1 MRNEKFKNAYP
12 NPSEDFHNAVLSS
25 LYKLDNKSTV
35 RYRNHRIAKLAFALA
50 IIIALGSFTVVAAAT
65 KFFGLFSEP
74 VGKYGLRVG
83 VELETAEMTNE
94 PLMVVKM
101 HFGYM
106 TDGFEE
112 LPNTEAD
119 LKKFQNPNDDSAG
132 SYSFSIV
139 PASEFNYTERYIIDS
154 EESMVNGHKI
164 IVSTRQMSES
174 GELDY
179 LSDMYFDDWGYVV
192 RGGAYQGASKNE
204 LIKIMKN
211 LSLEEETE
219 TTHETVSADTEPDE
233 LVLKRR
239 EYDRTVNSSFK
250 MHRIGEIFDW
260 GRDENSNDF
269 SVRIS
274 SIKEQSNTD
283 GIPEEYFNWMSD
295 YSLIYPEFF
304 DESGNLITPY
314 TRHDITDSDG
324 INTQRKEWDTED
336 DRHFF
341 VVTVEITQN
350 TDTPFADFDLLS
362 DFFPIVLIKDNNG
375 NYQYNDEADE
385 YGVTQS
391 ILYGNIDTVFSTP
404 GDEANILHMSKGET
418 RTLSFGIV
426 VDDDVLDNAY
436 LRFNSKDKEII
447 DDQLKTVTQ
456 SYANDCIKLKE

>member
-1 MRNEKFKNAYP
+1 MRNEKLKNAYP
-12 NPSEDFHNAVLSS
+12 NPPEDFHNAVLSS
-25 LYKLDNKSTV
+25 LYQLENKSTV

-50 IIIALGSFTVVAAAT
+50 IIIALGSFTVVASAT

-74 VGKYGLRVG
+74 VGKYGLHVG
-83 VELETAEMTNE
+83 VEQETTETTNE
-94 PLMVVKM
+94 PLKAVRMN
-101 HFGYM
+101 FGYM

-112 LPNTEAD
+112 LPNTDSAM
-119 LKKFQNPNDDSAG
+119 KKFHNPNDDSAG
-132 SYSFSIV
+132 SYSFSVI
-139 PASEFNYTERYIIDS
+139 PASEFNFTERYIVES
-154 EESMVNGHKI
+154 EETTVTGHKL
-164 IVSTRQMSES
+164 IVSTRQLSEG

-179 LSDMYFDDWGYVV
+179 LSNMYFDDWGYVV
-192 RGGAYQGASKNE
+192 SSGAYHGASKDE

-211 LSLEEETE
+211 LNLEEDTE
-219 TTHETVSADTEPDE
+219 TTPETVSIDTEPDE
-233 LVLKRR
+233 LLLKRR

-250 MHRIGEIFDW
+250 MHQISEIFDW
-260 GRDENSNDF
+260 GRDVSSNDF
-269 SVRIS
+269 SVKIS
-274 SIKEQSNTD
+274 SIEEQSNTD

-341 VVTVEITQN
+341 VVTLEITQN
-350 TDTPFADFDLLS
+350 TDTPFADFDLFS
-362 DFFPIVLIKDNNG
+362 DFFPVVLIKDNNG
-375 NYQYNDEADE
+375 NYRYNGEADE

-404 GDEANILHMSKGET
+404 GDEANIFHMSKGET

-447 DDQLKTVTQ
+447 DDQSKTITQ
-456 SYANDCIKLKE
+456 SYSNDCIKIKE

>member
-1 MRNEKFKNAYP
+1 
-12 NPSEDFHNAVLSS
+12 
-25 LYKLDNKSTV
+25 
-35 RYRNHRIAKLAFALA
+35 
-50 IIIALGSFTVVAAAT
+50 
-65 KFFGLFSEP
+65 
-74 VGKYGLRVG
+74 
-83 VELETAEMTNE
+83 
-94 PLMVVKM
+94 
-101 HFGYM
+101 
-106 TDGFEE
+106 
-112 LPNTEAD
+112 
-119 LKKFQNPNDDSAG
+119 
-132 SYSFSIV
+132 
-139 PASEFNYTERYIIDS
+139 
-154 EESMVNGHKI
+154 MVNGHKI

-192 RGGAYQGASKNE
+192 SGGAYQGASKDE
-204 LIKIMKN
+204 LIIIMKN

-239 EYDRTVNSSFK
+239 EYDRTVKSSFK
-250 MHRIGEIFDW
+250 MHQIGEIFDW

-283 GIPEEYFNWMSD
+283 GIPEEYFSWMSD

-341 VVTVEITQN
+341 AVTIEITQN
-350 TDTPFADFDLLS
+350 TDTPFADFDLFG
-362 DFFPIVLIKDNNG
+362 DFSPVVLIQDNNG
-375 NYQYNDEADE
+375 DYQYNGEADE

-436 LRFNSKDKEII
+436 LRFNSMDKEII